1 MTMHRNPVHLPDEEL
16 LLFAE
21 GELPLRR
28 TAWARQHLSECGRCR
43 ARGEELEATLR
54 DFVRLHETQTDSR
67 ESVRRGLRA
76 SVSAE
81 LSKAATQKGKW
92 RFRFSRVS
100 LAHQLACA
108 CVAIIHV
115 AGGAWLLRG
124 FAFQQPIGHL
134 LRVSNNPLPVMG
146 LTPGATRAVSLESI
160 CNLQEPEANLPVDA
174 SLERQVF
181 SEYGLPL
188 SSRGAY
194 EVDYLITPELGGAT
208 DIRNLWPEPYATTD
222 WNAHVKDALESRLHE
237 LVCQGKMQLSTAQ
250 NEIAT
255 DWIGAY
261 KKHFHTDRP
270 QQSPSADSSSSMVR
284 ESQRAKYSEPR
295 QTIYRQYLSAIL
307 R

>member
-1 MTMHRNPVHLPDEEL
+1 MTMAKNPAHLPDEEL

-21 GELPLRR
+21 GELPSRR
-28 TAWARQHLSECGRCR
+28 TAWARQHLAECGRCR
-43 ARGEELEATLR
+43 ARGEELEATLS

-76 SVSAE
+76 SLSAE
-81 LSKAATQKGKW
+81 LSKAAAQKSKW
-92 RFRFSRVS
+92 GFSFPRVS
-100 LAHQLACA
+100 LARQLACA
-108 CVAIIHV
+108 GVALILV

-124 FAFQQPIGHL
+124 DGLRPSIGHL
-134 LRVSNNPLPVMG
+134 FRQPNNPRPVSG

-160 CNLQEPEANLPVDA
+160 CNLHEPEANLPVDA
-174 SLERQVF
+174 SMARQVF

-188 SSRGAY
+188 SSRDAY

-208 DIRNLWPEPYATTD
+208 DIRNLWPEPYAATD

-237 LVCQGKMQLSTAQ
+237 LVCQGKMPLATAQ

-270 QQSPSADSSSSMVR
+270 QLIPSADSSTSMVR
-284 ESQRAKYSEPR
+284 EGQRAKYSTPR
-295 QTIYRQYLSAIL
+295 QRIFRRYLSVIL
-307 R
+307 P

>member
-1 MTMHRNPVHLPDEEL
+1 MIMPRNPAHLPDEEL

-21 GELPLRR
+21 GELPSRR
-28 TAWARQHLSECGRCR
+28 TAWARQHLAECGRCR
-43 ARGEELEATLR
+43 ARGEELEATLS

-76 SVSAE
+76 SLSAE
-81 LSKAATQKGKW
+81 LSKAAAQKGKW
-92 RFRFSRVS
+92 RFGFPRVS

-108 CVAIIHV
+108 CVAIILV
-115 AGGAWLLRG
+115 GGGTWFLRG
-124 FAFQQPIGHL
+124 VALRQPIGHL
-134 LRVSNNPLPVMG
+134 FRGPNNPLPVTG
-146 LTPGATRAVSLESI
+146 LTPGATRAVSLDSI
-160 CNLQEPEANLPVDA
+160 CNLREPEANLPVDA

-181 SEYGLPL
+181 TEYGLPL
-188 SSRGAY
+188 SSRDAY

-208 DIRNLWPEPYATTD
+208 DIRNLWPEPYAATD

-237 LVCQGKMQLSTAQ
+237 LVCQGKMPLATAQ

-270 QQSPSADSSSSMVR
+270 QQSPSADSSSSVVR
-284 ESQRAKYSEPR
+284 ETQQAKYSGPR
-295 QTIYRQYLSAIL
+295 QRIFRQYLSVIL

>member
-1 MTMHRNPVHLPDEEL
+1 MTMQRNPAHLPDEEL

-21 GELPLRR
+21 GELPSRR
-28 TAWARQHLSECGRCR
+28 TAWARQHLAECGRCR
-43 ARGEELEATLR
+43 ARGEELEATLS

-76 SVSAE
+76 SLSAE
-81 LSKAATQKGKW
+81 LSKAAQKGKW
-92 RFRFSRVS
+92 RFGFPRVS
-100 LAHQLACA
+100 FAHQLACA
-108 CVAIIHV
+108 CVALILV

-124 FAFQQPIGHL
+124 VTFQRPIGRL
-134 LRVSNNPLPVMG
+134 SRSPNNPLPVTG
-146 LTPGATRAVSLESI
+146 LTPGATRAVSLDSI

-188 SSRGAY
+188 SSRDAY

-208 DIRNLWPEPYATTD
+208 DIRNLWPEPYAATD

-237 LVCQGKMQLSTAQ
+237 LVCQGKMPLATAQ

-270 QQSPSADSSSSMVR
+270 QQSPSA
-284 ESQRAKYSEPR
+284 KYSGPR
-295 QTIYRQYLSAIL
+295 QRIFRQYLSAFL
-307 R
+307 H

>member
-28 TAWARQHLSECGRCR
+28 TAWARQHLAECGRCR

-81 LSKAATQKGKW
+81 LSKAAAQKGKW

-108 CVAIIHV
+108 CVAIILV
-115 AGGAWLLRG
+115 TGGAWLLRG

-188 SSRGAY
+188 SSRDAY

-284 ESQRAKYSEPR
+284 ESQRAKYSQPR
-295 QTIYRQYLSAIL
+295 QTIYRRYLSAFL